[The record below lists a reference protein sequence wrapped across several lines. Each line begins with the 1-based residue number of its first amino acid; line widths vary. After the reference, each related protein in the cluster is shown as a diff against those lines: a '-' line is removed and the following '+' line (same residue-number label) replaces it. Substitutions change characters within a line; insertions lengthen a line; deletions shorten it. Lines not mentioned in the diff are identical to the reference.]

1 MSRIKDQ
8 IDDLRV
14 PEIVDDSDYLYQK
27 YLDSLQEM
35 NETFN
40 TEENV

>member
-1 MSRIKDQ
+1 MSRIKELLED
-8 IDDLRV
+8 IIE

-27 YLDSLQEM
+27 YLDSLSEM

-40 TEENV
+40 TEEK